1 MKVQIIKSAGGP
13 DGTFKAGQI
22 RDLPDTLALQL
33 IKDGIATAAAT
44 KPEASADR
52 ADSAKAKKRDKR

>member
-13 DGTFKAGQI
+13 DGTFKKGEV

-33 IKDGIATAAAT
+33 IKDGIAEAVTT
-44 KPEASADR
+44 KPEDSADR
-52 ADSAKAKKRDKR
+52 SDSAKAKKREKR